1 MYKLDIQIYQIFQR
15 MEEIVNKV
23 QKSGLVQMDLA
34 DFKPKASIETIDLKD
49 NLWQGL
55 ALKEKDFRAF
65 VKEND
70 WKKFQGSIVG
80 VYCSADAIIPTWAF
94 MLVISKLQEFDVEAY
109 VGDAKE
115 VEKELIKKNIEV
127 IDLTEY
133 QDAKLIIKGCADIAS
148 PSFVMSEL
156 LKKLQPVAAS
166 IMYGEP
172 CSTVPVFKRKKK

>member
-1 MYKLDIQIYQIFQR
+1 

-23 QKSGLVQMDLA
+23 KKSGLVQLDLA
-34 DFKPKASIETIDLKD
+34 DFKPNTQINAIDLKD

-70 WKKFQGSIVG
+70 WSQYQNSAIG
-80 VYCSADAIIPTWAF
+80 VFCSADAIIPTWAY
-94 MLVISKLQEFDVEAY
+94 MLVISRLQQEGVQAF
-109 VGDAKE
+109 VGDKDV
-115 VEKELIKKNIEV
+115 VEKELIKQNIDA
-127 IDLTEY
+127 INLDEY
-133 QDAKLIIKGCADIAS
+133 KDGKLIIKGCADIAD
-148 PSFVMSEL
+148 PAYTMSEL

-172 CSTVPVFKRKKK
+172 CSTVPVYKRPKK